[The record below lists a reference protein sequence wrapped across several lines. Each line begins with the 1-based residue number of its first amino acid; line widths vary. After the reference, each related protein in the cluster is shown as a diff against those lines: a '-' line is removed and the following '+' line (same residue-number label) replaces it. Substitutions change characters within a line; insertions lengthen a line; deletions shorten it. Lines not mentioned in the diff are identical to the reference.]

1 MNNELDRE
9 LDRFTETVETVKDAL
24 AIITFIAVMV
34 AAMWIGAALR

>member
-24 AIITFIAVMV
+24 AIITFITVMV